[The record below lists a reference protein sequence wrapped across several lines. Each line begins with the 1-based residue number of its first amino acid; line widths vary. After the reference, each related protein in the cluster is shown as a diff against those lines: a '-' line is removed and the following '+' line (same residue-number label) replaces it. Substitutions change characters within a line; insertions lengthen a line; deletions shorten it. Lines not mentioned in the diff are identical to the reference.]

1 MIWKSTYASNLYVW
15 LNMYKSGGRPVLM
28 SQADENR
35 QRAATRQQLE
45 ASLHDNPD
53 ELRATAAQLAVDK
66 ALLKE
71 ELELLEK

>member
-1 MIWKSTYASNLYVW
+1 
-15 LNMYKSGGRPVLM
+15 M